1 MTLLHTLRN
10 TPWIAKLALLW
21 FALTLGA
28 AVASPLV
35 NPQTEVL
42 ICSGMGG
49 MAKVTLNDDGT
60 VSDTSVALSCPLC
73 MTGHLNAPVSFS
85 AVPALVPRTYR
96 LPNLAV
102 TPVVAWTAVSP
113 PSRGPPLS
121 L

>member
-1 MTLLHTLRN
+1 MTPLHTLRN
-10 TPWIAKLALLW
+10 TPWLARLALLW
-21 FALTLGA
+21 FVLTLGA

-60 VSDTSVALSCPLC
+60 VSDTSVTLSCPLC
-73 MTGHLNAPVSFS
+73 MTGHLNALVSFS
-85 AVPALVPRTYR
+85 AGPALVPLTYR